1 MTPRLITPADVE
13 TINAWMRARDMH
25 PIPPDLLS
33 SPTWIVDGVAATS
46 LYPMRDVPA
55 ALIGNTIAN
64 PDTREADRDEALDA
78 LFRAA
83 YDYAAAHGIRILY
96 GVTAVPAIVKR
107 AAKHGYRVKFSGATF
122 LVAEVST

>member
-1 MTPRLITPADVE
+1 MTPRLIAHADLEV
-13 TINAWMRARDMH
+13 INQWMRARDMR
-25 PIPPDLLS
+25 PLPPDLAA

-64 PDTREADRDEALDA
+64 PDTTEDERDAALDA

-83 YDYAAAHGIRILY
+83 YDYAAENGIRIIY
-96 GVTAVPAIVKR
+96 GVTQVPAIVKR
-107 AAKHGYRVKFSGATF
+107 ATKHGYRVKYTGATF